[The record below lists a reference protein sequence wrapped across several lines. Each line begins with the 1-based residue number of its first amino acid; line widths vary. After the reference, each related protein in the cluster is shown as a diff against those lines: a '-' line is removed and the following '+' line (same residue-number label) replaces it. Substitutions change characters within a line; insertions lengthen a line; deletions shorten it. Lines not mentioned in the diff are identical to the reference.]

1 MNEEAANGRTSLH
14 EASVI
19 GDSEMVELLIHKG
32 ADVLSRDNSG
42 FTPYELAFRKG
53 HKDVCNEDLPSAY
66 IHCLCSLIFTL
77 NFPTCR

>member
-53 HKDVCNEDLPSAY
+53 HKDV
-66 IHCLCSLIFTL
+66 
-77 NFPTCR
+77 